1 MKKLVKRTVLAVL
14 LLVVVATAVVYFRL
28 NSIVRLAIERQSST
42 SLELPTTLGGAR
54 LAIFGGKLSL
64 DDFAVGSPAG
74 FSAPHL
80 LTLDDADLAVQ
91 YGQLRGDP
99 VRIRHITL
107 ERPKVVIE
115 HANGKFN
122 FQALAD
128 RKPPA
133 GEPVKVIID
142 QLDIVDAEVILR
154 PGLPGLDKE
163 IKVKVPTLSL
173 KNIGNADGAQN
184 GVAIRQVVIEVVT
197 SLADKGGELGNLPDL
212 LKKQLQAQAN
222 ETINRARA
230 ELSGKVRDA
239 LKDTPFK
246 GVDVPRDIDKGINKE
261 VDKLLGGG
269 GKKK

>member
-1 MKKLVKRTVLAVL
+1 MKKLVKRTVLVIL
-14 LLVVVATAVVYFRL
+14 LLVLVAAAVVYLRL
-28 NSIVRLAIERQSST
+28 NSIVRLAIERKSSA
-42 SLELPTTLGGAR
+42 SLELPTTLEGAR
-54 LAIFGGKLSL
+54 LAIFGGRLSL

-80 LTLDDADLAVQ
+80 LTLDDADLAVE

-99 VRIRHITL
+99 VRIRHVKL
-107 ERPKVVIE
+107 KQPKVVIE

-122 FQALAD
+122 FQVLAD
-128 RKPPA
+128 RKPA

-163 IKVKVPTLSL
+163 IKVKVPSLSL

-197 SLADKGGELGNLPDL
+197 ALADKGGELGDLPDL

-230 ELSGKVRDA
+230 ELTGKVRDA
-239 LKDTPFK
+239 LKDTPLK
-246 GVDVPRDIDKGINKE
+246 GLDVPKDVDKGINKE